1 MDGTEELG
9 NLIRCKC
16 GNEFR
21 DSESRKS
28 EAQFRMCP
36 DCRAGVSEGAKRP
49 HGADLLE
56 YVTRGNLFIKRLAD
70 GFAMIAS
77 REDDEADKNLKED
90 MLSRRASYNKYK
102 RIGTQQPNRARG
114 E

>member
-56 YVTRGNLFIKRLAD
+56 YVTRGNLFIKRLT
-70 GFAMIAS
+70 
-77 REDDEADKNLKED
+77 DEFTIIISKKNNKTNKNLKED